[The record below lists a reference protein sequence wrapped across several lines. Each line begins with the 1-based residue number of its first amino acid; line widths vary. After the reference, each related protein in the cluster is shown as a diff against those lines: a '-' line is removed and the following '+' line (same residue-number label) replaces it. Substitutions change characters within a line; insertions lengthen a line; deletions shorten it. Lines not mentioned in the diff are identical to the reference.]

1 MEDKSERI
9 TEFVQHCELILNR
22 LKNNSFLPFFSIFFK
37 FLYTRAS
44 IITQNLIRISKST
57 ITILLLSISLIVF
70 FKILFA
76 FVQAKRTTHVT
87 HPRGIFSLIN
97 IFVYHRKL
105 SGSNGTFIR
114 FSRADDFAPSSRIE
128 ERGGAPPFPLRSLFL
143 RGV

>member
-76 FVQAKRTTHVT
+76 FVQAKRTVTATHVEYF
-87 HPRGIFSLIN
+87 HL
-97 IFVYHRKL
+97 
-105 SGSNGTFIR
+105 
-114 FSRADDFAPSSRIE
+114 
-128 ERGGAPPFPLRSLFL
+128 
-143 RGV
+143 